1 MNRTSKALGPLD
13 PIAAYDQLAPVFA
26 SLAAQRRAYLD
37 GVDALVVSQIP
48 TGSTSL
54 LDVGAGDGV
63 RSRRIAQAA
72 GLHELTL
79 LEPSAEMR
87 RYWPPGARG
96 WTMRAEDLD
105 PIAGAFDVITCLWNV
120 LGHIFPAAKRTQVLR
135 QFARLLSPAG
145 RVFVDV
151 NHRYN
156 AAQYGT
162 LPTLGRMVHDKLFPN
177 EANGDVAVAW
187 DVSGIQCATTGHVFT
202 HQEFGRLAEAAG
214 LAIERR
220 YVIDYATGQQRRSSF
235 QGHLLYILR
244 RPAEG

>member
-1 MNRTSKALGPLD
+1 LNRTSKVLGPLD

-26 SLAAQRRAYLD
+26 SLAAQRKAYLD

-48 TGSTSL
+48 PGSKSL

-63 RSRRIAQAA
+63 RSWRIAQAA
-72 GLHELTL
+72 GLQELTL

-87 RYWPPGARG
+87 RYWPADAKG
-96 WTMRAEDLD
+96 WTMPAEDLNLM
-105 PIAGAFDVITCLWNV
+105 AGAFDVITCLWNV
-120 LGHIFPAAKRTQVLR
+120 LGHIFPAAKRTRVLR

-156 AAQYGT
+156 AAQYGA
-162 LPTLGRMVHDKLFPN
+162 LPTLGRMVQDKLFPS

-187 DVSGIQCATTGHVFT
+187 DVSGIQCATAGHVFT
-202 HQEFGRLAEAAG
+202 NQEFCRLAQTAG
-214 LAIERR
+214 LTIERR
-220 YVIDYATGQQRRSSF
+220 YVIDYATGEQRRSGF